1 MAGQRRGFRARFSSA
16 RQSIFLIT
24 EIIFGNLLAIV
35 SSKAAEIGMS
45 EVAKKN
51 SRHFC
56 PLPKT
61 TSERQITQHVKVTR
75 IDVLKTFSLW
85 KSRF

>member
-1 MAGQRRGFRARFSSA
+1 MVFDC
-16 RQSIFLIT
+16 LI
-24 EIIFGNLLAIV
+24 AIV
-35 SSKAAEIGMS
+35 SLKAAEIGMS

-85 KSRF
+85 KSRSERGGLKVICQHPEETIRQR